1 MKVAVWDTYV
11 TRPDGAVTHFDIIVP
26 EEVKDQNIVFDYGK
40 SYLATTGKPEG
51 SLSGQECQLCHIEE
65 PTPEMITQ
73 IEAQGYY
80 ILEMDDIPGTLP
92 ENPSK
97 RDLILHL
104 ANPSMISRAFLIRQ
118 SRIKHSI
125 HVEPA
130 NTSPILSK
138 NKPYLRWLIISI
150 CR

>member
-104 ANPSMISRAFLIRQ
+104 RAHYARFRFADFAG
-118 SRIKHSI
+118 KSI
-125 HVEPA
+125 DDIQGLFDQTV
-130 NTSPILSK
+130 
-138 NKPYLRWLIISI
+138 RD
-150 CR
+150 